1 MIVKKKKEKIQIK
14 SLMSLQVG
22 ENEEEKEW
30 DKNKKI
36 ANELKAKT
44 KITTI
49 IKIGDKNNT
58 SGVNSWVGVDLYFK
72 LININKK
79 TIPSERTVHIS
90 IKLGK

>member
-1 MIVKKKKEKIQIK
+1 M
-14 SLMSLQVG
+14 G

-36 ANELKAKT
+36 ANELIAET
-44 KITTI
+44 KITI
-49 IKIGDKNNT
+49 IKIGNKNNT
-58 SGVNSWVGVDLYFK
+58 SGVNSWVGVDLCFK

>member
-1 MIVKKKKEKIQIK
+1 MIVKKMKEKIQIK

-22 ENEEEKEW
+22 ENEEEKER
-30 DKNKKI
+30 DENKKI

-49 IKIGDKNNT
+49 IKIGNKNNT
-58 SGVNSWVGVDLYFK
+58 SGVNSWVGVDLRFK

>member
-1 MIVKKKKEKIQIK
+1 M
-14 SLMSLQVG
+14 G

-36 ANELKAKT
+36 ANELKAET
-44 KITTI
+44 KITTTI
-49 IKIGDKNNT
+49 IKIGNKNNT